1 MKRVLLVSATA
12 KAGGAERSFAAL
24 ARRLPAAGF
33 DAQVALL
40 ERGPLEDWLAET
52 PTANV
57 TADALPDLA
66 RDADVIVANKWR
78 AQLVAGPAAARA
90 RRPCVWW
97 QQDGPGASPPE
108 LLDGSVP
115 AAVAVCA
122 SDAVLADQRRAAPW
136 LPAVRVPL
144 GVAVDEIAA
153 QRGSGRALRAE
164 LGTPLVGIAAR
175 LSPDKRQD
183 EFLRAAAFVAG
194 QHPDVRFAVIGGDI
208 LDTHAAYE
216 ARLRALAT
224 ELGLADRVTFAGHRA
239 DVYAWIDALDVLV
252 HPADR
257 EPFGLVILEALVLG
271 KRVVAADAGGPAEI
285 LQGDER
291 GDLVPALDTAAL
303 AAGILR
309 ALDRPAPQDTGTT
322 FTDARMT
329 DGFARLLDEVAR

>member
-1 MKRVLLVSATA
+1 VKRVLLVSATA

-52 PTANV
+52 PITEV
-57 TADALPDLA
+57 TAGDLPDLA
-66 RDADVIVANKWR
+66 CAADVVVANKWR

-90 RRPCVWW
+90 QRPCVWW
-97 QQDGPGASPPE
+97 QQDSPRASPPE

-144 GVAVDEIAA
+144 GIAVDEVAA
-153 QRGSGRALRAE
+153 HRGSGRALRAE
-164 LGTPLVGIAAR
+164 HGAPLLRTAAR
-175 LSPDKRQD
+175 LCPGQRQD
-183 EFLRAAAFVAG
+183 EFLQAAAHVAR
-194 QHPDVRFAVIGGDI
+194 QRPDVRFAVIGGDI
-208 LDTHAAYE
+208 LGTHAAYE

-224 ELGLADRVTFAGHRA
+224 ELGLADRVTFAGHRP

-252 HPADR
+252 HPADH
-257 EPFGLVILEALVLG
+257 EPLGRVILEALVLG

-285 LQGDER
+285 LHGDAR
-291 GDLVPALDTAAL
+291 GDLVPALDTNAL

-309 ALDRPAPQDTGTT
+309 VLDRPAPQDTGTT

-329 DGFARLLDEVAR
+329 DGFARLLGEVAR